1 VIQSMGKTEEDP
13 VGTHQGPFL
22 AANPVLKGGGA
33 PLAGRRCAEGILWMR
48 YPTAGQVEE
57 KRVTS
62 SKSADR
68 SSAPRTP
75 QSLPHLSS

>member
-33 PLAGRRCAEGILWMR
+33 PLAGRRCAEEILGMR
-48 YPTAGQVEE
+48 HPNRWTGRGEP
-57 KRVTS
+57 S
-62 SKSADR
+62 N
-68 SSAPRTP
+68 
-75 QSLPHLSS
+75 LI